1 MKMYRVEREIK
12 VKVYDYLSAENEE
25 FLKVKIENMGSLIGE
40 ISNKARLMDSHASVS
55 YTGHKEN
62 YKLIDENLE

>member
-25 FLKVKIENMGSLIGE
+25 ILKQKIEDMDSLIGE
-40 ISNKARLMDSHASVS
+40 ISNKAKLSDSHASVS
-55 YTGHKEN
+55 YTEYEEN

>member
-25 FLKVKIENMGSLIGE
+25 ILKAKIEDMDSLIGE
-40 ISNKARLMDSHASVS
+40 ISNKAHLTDSHASVS
-55 YTGHKEN
+55 YTGYEEN
-62 YKLIDENLE
+62 YKLISENLE

>member
-40 ISNKARLMDSHASVS
+40 ISKNARLTDSHASVS
-55 YTGHKEN
+55 YTGYEEN